1 MKYILGATTGD
12 IIGSIYEFNNIK
24 TVDFPLFSEGCCA
37 TDDSILTFATIDV
50 LLNKGDYTKTYHEY
64 GRKYPDPDYG
74 GYGGSFKNWINTD
87 DPKPYNSWG
96 NGSAM
101 WVSPIGWAFQTLE
114 ETLDE
119 AQKSA
124 AVTHD
129 HPEGIKG
136 AQSVAA
142 AIFLGRTG
150 KSKEEIK
157 RYLTNNFGYNLER
170 NIRDIREIYDFEVS
184 CQDSVPEAIIAFLES
199 NDFEQAIRLA
209 ISIGGD
215 SDTIACITGGIAEAF
230 YGEVP
235 KLIEK
240 KVLEILPEEFK
251 MLAQQFSIKHRSQE

>member
-1 MKYILGATTGD
+1 
-12 IIGSIYEFNNIK
+12 
-24 TVDFPLFSEGCCA
+24 
-37 TDDSILTFATIDV
+37 
-50 LLNKGDYTKTYHEY
+50 
-64 GRKYPDPDYG
+64 
-74 GYGGSFKNWINTD
+74 
-87 DPKPYNSWG
+87 
-96 NGSAM
+96 
-101 WVSPIGWAFQTLE
+101 VSPIGWAFQTLE